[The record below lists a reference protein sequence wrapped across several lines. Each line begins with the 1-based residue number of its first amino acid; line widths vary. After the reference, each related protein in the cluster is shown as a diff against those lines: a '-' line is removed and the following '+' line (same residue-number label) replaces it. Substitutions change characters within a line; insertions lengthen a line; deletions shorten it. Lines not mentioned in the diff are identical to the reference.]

1 MDKEK
6 SQLTIIDYTHQK
18 LEAIDGYF
26 L

>member
-6 SQLTIIDYTHQK
+6 SQLTIIDYTHQQ